1 MDLKSKIILIYGP
14 TASGKS
20 IFAVQ
25 LAKRIKGEI
34 TTRLNSHIM
43 SRHENLRDTDR
54 TMEILGNNN
63 KKKMRVQ
70 RRQMASEKKRVVSL
84 TKARIA

>member
-1 MDLKSKIILIYGP
+1 
-14 TASGKS
+14 
-20 IFAVQ
+20 
-25 LAKRIKGEI
+25 
-34 TTRLNSHIM
+34 M

-84 TKARIA
+84 TKARENKRSQLSLKLPTQQSFRNTKALIIKQTREKHIKQLKKLLKDC